1 MITNVIREVHIR
13 KKLIFF
19 LIKNL
24 YQQFN
29 ETEELEWLI
38 YSELFSSLFV
48 DLFNPFNR
56 SNIDPVTRLRKL
68 YNNFTRTFLIIL
80 QIFQTDKIQENYNQ
94 KNLTLTFT
102 FSKQFQI
109 LKKNILF
116 RIFIPHNKNPLRS
129 KIKTRFKII
138 PLLQR

>member
-48 DLFNPFNR
+48 DPFNPFNR
-56 SNIDPVTRLRKL
+56 SNIDPVTRLRRL

-109 LKKNILF
+109 LKKTSSFGSSSPITK
-116 RIFIPHNKNPLRS
+116 IPFVPR
-129 KIKTRFKII
+129 
-138 PLLQR
+138 